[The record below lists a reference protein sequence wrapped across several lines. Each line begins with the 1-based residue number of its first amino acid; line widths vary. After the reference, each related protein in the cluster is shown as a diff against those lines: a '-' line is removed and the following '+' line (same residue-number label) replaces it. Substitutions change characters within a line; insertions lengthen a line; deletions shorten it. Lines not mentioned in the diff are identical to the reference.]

1 MANNS
6 VGFRLK
12 SSNNEYIIKIKLLND
27 EKPPK
32 LQISLKHKL
41 KGKDINFLLQKSKE
55 ELIKENSY
63 LSQFNSLK
71 EIFDYFIK
79 IIKSQN
85 IQISKP
91 NTDTIFFYYINFL
104 DQKKQLNIQILIPK
118 LDPLIE
124 ILKED
129 KKRLEKENEGLISEI
144 KRISDL
150 STLNE
155 HYKGT
160 DNIIHRSGLFDS
172 ENNLNSTN
180 LLSEEKNILKEN
192 NNNILFENDP
202 IDFRNG
208 RIISDVK
215 DECENFTAFTNINDD
230 SLIVWT
236 IKREGIIKIYDFKKN
251 ITTGQKAHNNNINSV
266 QYFHDHN
273 ESSDYIISLSK
284 LDDNIIKIW
293 KIDYENKNNL
303 ILIKS
308 FAKQFLKRDIEIFC
322 MFNYKEYDTENS
334 YIFIYETPLLM
345 EELLG
350 HHINE
355 YKNKEIICYKL
366 NTELDNIIWGKD
378 EDNNV
383 INYKSI
389 NNFYKI
395 NYLDTYYDI
404 DEKQLYLINCNE
416 NNTEIIFNLF
426 DYYIAYAFKYKDWND
441 YYSAF
446 IKEINHVLKLF
457 QLSANGIAIWDI
469 KMNNEEP
476 SAHIHFDDVCLFD
489 FIFWNNGNLI
499 TLSDK
504 KIITLDI
511 SGENIEVKDEKDK
524 EKGFSKI
531 RKIISPENSQI
542 IVAIDDN
549 KVKCWSF

>member
-1 MANNS
+1 M
-6 VGFRLK
+6 
-12 SSNNEYIIKIKLLND
+12 
-27 EKPPK
+27 
-32 LQISLKHKL
+32 
-41 KGKDINFLLQKSKE
+41 
-55 ELIKENSY
+55 
-63 LSQFNSLK
+63 
-71 EIFDYFIK
+71 
-79 IIKSQN
+79 
-85 IQISKP
+85 
-91 NTDTIFFYYINFL
+91 
-104 DQKKQLNIQILIPK
+104 
-118 LDPLIE
+118 
-124 ILKED
+124 
-129 KKRLEKENEGLISEI
+129 
-144 KRISDL
+144 
-150 STLNE
+150 
-155 HYKGT
+155 
-160 DNIIHRSGLFDS
+160 
-172 ENNLNSTN
+172 
-180 LLSEEKNILKEN
+180 
-192 NNNILFENDP
+192 
-202 IDFRNG
+202 
-208 RIISDVK
+208 
-215 DECENFTAFTNINDD
+215 
-230 SLIVWT
+230 
-236 IKREGIIKIYDFKKN
+236 
-251 ITTGQKAHNNNINSV
+251 
-266 QYFHDHN
+266 
-273 ESSDYIISLSK
+273 
-284 LDDNIIKIW
+284 DDNIIKIW
-293 KIDYENKNNL
+293 KIDYENENNL
-303 ILIKS
+303 LLIKS

-322 MFNYKEYDTENS
+322 IFNYNEYDTENS
-334 YIFIYETPLLM
+334 YIFMYETPLLM

-416 NNTEIIFNLF
+416 NNTEVIFNLF
-426 DYYIAYAFKYKDWND
+426 DNYIAYAFKYKDWND
-441 YYSAF
+441 YHSAF